1 MANTEAKPKGTNGA
15 AIAALPEGWEDWP
28 TLAQAAPLIGLTSAK
43 LSQYVKIGAIRKYA
57 APNSKG
63 SALGSYRFNPDDL
76 ERLEESLSDDAEKAE
91 APTTADTVRAA
102 NDGMKQAQA
111 HAERLVTLFE
121 TPFNTVLKV
130 LQEENAAL
138 RADNAALRADRAAIE
153 AMREEVRST
162 KAAEEIAKTQLAHEQ
177 ATKDQ
182 AIELAKPVVQHFINA
197 ALLKGGVDPRLVS
210 LKDAVQAIPRETFEA
225 LFSADILPDAVTK
238 KLKIGLAWDEKPEV
252 KP

>member
-1 MANTEAKPKGTNGA
+1 MANTEAKHKGTNGA
-15 AIAALPEGWEDWP
+15 AVAALPEGWEEWP
-28 TLAQAAPLIGLTSAK
+28 TLAQAAPLIGLTTTK
-43 LSQYVKIGAIRKYA
+43 LSQYVRIGAIRKYA

-76 ERLEESLSDDAEKAE
+76 ERLEESLSDEAEQAQ

-121 TPFNTVLKV
+121 APFNSVLKA
-130 LQEENAAL
+130 LQDENAAL
-138 RADNAALRADRAAIE
+138 RADNAVLRAERASIE
-153 AMREEVRST
+153 ALREEVRST
-162 KAAEEIAKTQLAHEQ
+162 KAAEEIARTQLAHEQ

-182 AIELAKPVVQHFINA
+182 ALEIAKPVVKHFINQ
-197 ALLKGGVDPRLVS
+197 ALLKGGLDPRLVA
-210 LKDAVQAIPRETFEA
+210 LKDAVEAIPRETFEA
-225 LFSADILPDAVTK
+225 LFSAGILPDAVTQ
-238 KLKIGLAWDEKPEV
+238 KLKVGLAWEEKPEV